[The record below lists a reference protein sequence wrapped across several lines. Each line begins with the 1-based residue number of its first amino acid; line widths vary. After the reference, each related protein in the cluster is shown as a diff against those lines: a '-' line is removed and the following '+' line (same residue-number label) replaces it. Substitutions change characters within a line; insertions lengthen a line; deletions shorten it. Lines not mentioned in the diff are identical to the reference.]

1 MLIWFSVS
9 VPQNK
14 LVLEICYAAQCQ
26 EATILYPALKFSSD
40 GRFPVSNVS
49 IHSQKDIEGTF

>member
-26 EATILYPALKFSSD
+26 EATILYPAHKFSSD
-40 GRFPVSNVS
+40 GRFPVSNIS
-49 IHSQKDIEGTF
+49 IHLQKDI

>member
-1 MLIWFSVS
+1 MLIWCRVS

-14 LVLEICYAAQCQ
+14 LVLEIRYAALCQ

-40 GRFPVSNVS
+40 GRVPVSNIS
-49 IHSQKDIEGTF
+49 IHSQKDI